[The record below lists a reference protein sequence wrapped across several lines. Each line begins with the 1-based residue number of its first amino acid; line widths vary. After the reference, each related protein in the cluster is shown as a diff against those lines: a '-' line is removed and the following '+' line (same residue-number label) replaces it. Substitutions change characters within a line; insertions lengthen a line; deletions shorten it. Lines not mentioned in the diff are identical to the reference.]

1 MTTNITNQTSSS
13 LRIIGLT
20 GGIAMGKTLV
30 SEYLATKYKL
40 PILDADIYA
49 REAVL
54 PDSLVLQ
61 SIVERYGSGVLLAD
75 RSLNR
80 QRLGEIIFSS
90 PAERLWVEQ
99 CIHPHVRDRLVQAI
113 NTPPLNDPQQYPIM
127 VMVVPLLFE
136 ARMTDLVTETW
147 VVTCSEAQQ
156 MERLISRDRLTVLLD
171 EAGHITSAP
180 ELIVE
185 ILSPGTTNEQRDRV
199 AKLKLYS
206 TQGVQEYWIADYRS
220 QQVEVYRRDNA
231 QLKLVTTLLATD
243 EITSPLLPNFCC
255 LVRRFFA

>member
-1 MTTNITNQTSSS
+1 MMTNLTDQTSFP
-13 LRIIGLT
+13 LGIIGLT

-30 SEYLATKYKL
+30 SEYLATVYKL

-54 PDSLVLQ
+54 PDSLALQ
-61 SIVERYGSGVLLAD
+61 GMVDRYGSGVLLPD

-99 CIHPHVRDRLVQAI
+99 CIHPYVRDRLVQAVSDLSLEGSQKPAI
-113 NTPPLNDPQQYPIM
+113 V

-147 VVTCSEAQQ
+147 VVTCSEEQQ
-156 MERLISRDRLTVLLD
+156 FERLINRDRLTL
-171 EAGHITSAP
+171 
-180 ELIVE
+180 
-185 ILSPGTTNEQRDRV
+185 EQAQARI
-199 AKLKLYS
+199 S
-206 TQGVQEYWIADYRS
+206 S
-220 QQVEVYRRDNA
+220 QM
-231 QLKLVTTLLATD
+231 
-243 EITSPLLPNFCC
+243 EITKKKIQATVVLDNSSTPEALYRQVDHHLAQKAKASW
-255 LVRRFFA
+255 RR

>member
-1 MTTNITNQTSSS
+1 MYGFGLMTTNITDQTSSS

-30 SEYLATKYKL
+30 SEYLATTYKL

-54 PDSLVLQ
+54 PYSLVLQ
-61 SIVERYGSGVLLAD
+61 GMVERYGSGVLLPD

-99 CIHPHVRDRLVQAI
+99 CIHPYVRDRLVQAI
-113 NTPPLNDPQQYPIM
+113 SNPPLNDSQQHPIV

-147 VVTCSEAQQ
+147 VVICSEAQQ
-156 MERLISRDRLTVLLD
+156 IERLISRDRLTL
-171 EAGHITSAP
+171 
-180 ELIVE
+180 
-185 ILSPGTTNEQRDRV
+185 EQAQAR
-199 AKLKLYS
+199 
-206 TQGVQEYWIADYRS
+206 INS
-220 QQVEVYRRDNA
+220 QM
-231 QLKLVTTLLATD
+231 
-243 EITSPLLPNFCC
+243 EITKKKVQATVVLDNSSTPEELYRQVDRHIAQPA
-255 LVRRFFA
+255 RASGRK

>member
-1 MTTNITNQTSSS
+1 
-13 LRIIGLT
+13 
-20 GGIAMGKTLV
+20 MGKTLV
-30 SEYLATKYKL
+30 SEYLATVYKL

-61 SIVERYGSGVLLAD
+61 GMVDRYGSGVLLPD

-99 CIHPHVRDRLVQAI
+99 CIHPYVRDRLVQAVSHLS
-113 NTPPLNDPQQYPIM
+113 LNDSQHHSIV

-147 VVTCSEAQQ
+147 VVTCSEDQQ
-156 MERLISRDRLTVLLD
+156 IERLMNRDRLTL
-171 EAGHITSAP
+171 
-180 ELIVE
+180 
-185 ILSPGTTNEQRDRV
+185 EQAQAR
-199 AKLKLYS
+199 
-206 TQGVQEYWIADYRS
+206 INS
-220 QQVEVYRRDNA
+220 QM
-231 QLKLVTTLLATD
+231 
-243 EITSPLLPNFCC
+243 EITKKKVQADVVLDNSSTPEALYRQ
-255 LVRRFFA
+255 VDHHIAQQARVSRRR

>member
-1 MTTNITNQTSSS
+1 MMTNLADQTSFS

-30 SEYLATKYKL
+30 SEYLAMVYKL

-61 SIVERYGSGVLLAD
+61 SMVDRYGSGVLLPD

-99 CIHPHVRDRLVQAI
+99 CIHPYVRDRLVQAVSDLSLDDSQKPAI
-113 NTPPLNDPQQYPIM
+113 V

-147 VVTCSEAQQ
+147 VVTCSEEQQ
-156 MERLISRDRLTVLLD
+156 IERLINRDRLTLD
-171 EAGHITSAP
+171 QAQARI
-180 ELIVE
+180 
-185 ILSPGTTNEQRDRV
+185 N
-199 AKLKLYS
+199 
-206 TQGVQEYWIADYRS
+206 S
-220 QQVEVYRRDNA
+220 QM
-231 QLKLVTTLLATD
+231 
-243 EITSPLLPNFCC
+243 EITKKKVQATVVLDNSSTPEALYRQVDHHLAQKARASW
-255 LVRRFFA
+255 RR

>member
-1 MTTNITNQTSSS
+1 
-13 LRIIGLT
+13 
-20 GGIAMGKTLV
+20 MGKTLV

-40 PILDADIYA
+40 PILDADIYS

-61 SIVERYGSGVLLAD
+61 GMVDRYGSGVLLPD

-99 CIHPHVRDRLVQAI
+99 CIHPYVRDRLVQAV
-113 NTPPLNDPQQYPIM
+113 NHPPLNDPQQHPIV

-147 VVTCSEAQQ
+147 VVTCTEAQQ
-156 MERLISRDRLTVLLD
+156 IERLMTRDCLTREQA
-171 EAGHITSAP
+171 EARI
-180 ELIVE
+180 
-185 ILSPGTTNEQRDRV
+185 N
-199 AKLKLYS
+199 
-206 TQGVQEYWIADYRS
+206 S
-220 QQVEVYRRDNA
+220 QM
-231 QLKLVTTLLATD
+231 
-243 EITSPLLPNFCC
+243 EITKKKVQATVVLDNSSTPEALYRQVDQHVSQSAESIFS
-255 LVRRFFA
+255 

>member
-156 MERLISRDRLTVLLD
+156 MERLISRDRLTLD
-171 EAGHITSAP
+171 QAQARI
-180 ELIVE
+180 
-185 ILSPGTTNEQRDRV
+185 N
-199 AKLKLYS
+199 
-206 TQGVQEYWIADYRS
+206 S
-220 QQVEVYRRDNA
+220 QM
-231 QLKLVTTLLATD
+231 
-243 EITSPLLPNFCC
+243 EITKKTIQATVVLDNSSTPEALYHQ
-255 LVRRFFA
+255 VDHYMAQRARARASGRG

>member
-1 MTTNITNQTSSS
+1 MTTNLADQTSSS

-30 SEYLATKYKL
+30 SEYLSTQYKL

-54 PDSLVLQ
+54 PDSSGLQ
-61 SIVERYGSGVLLAD
+61 SIVDRYGSGVLLPD
-75 RSLNR
+75 RTLNR

-99 CIHPHVRDRLVQAI
+99 CIHPYVRDRFVQAI
-113 NTPPLNDPQQYPIM
+113 SHPPLNDPQHYPIV

-147 VVTCSEAQQ
+147 VVICSEDQQ
-156 MERLISRDRLTVLLD
+156 IERLMNRDRLTLD
-171 EAGHITSAP
+171 QAHARI
-180 ELIVE
+180 
-185 ILSPGTTNEQRDRV
+185 N
-199 AKLKLYS
+199 
-206 TQGVQEYWIADYRS
+206 S
-220 QQVEVYRRDNA
+220 QM
-231 QLKLVTTLLATD
+231 
-243 EITSPLLPNFCC
+243 EITKKKVHATVILDNSSTPEALYHQVDRHIAQQTHAGGQN
-255 LVRRFFA
+255 

>member
-1 MTTNITNQTSSS
+1 
-13 LRIIGLT
+13 
-20 GGIAMGKTLV
+20 MGKTRV
-30 SEYLATKYKL
+30 SEYLATTYKV

-61 SIVERYGSGVLLAD
+61 GIVERYGSGVLLPD

-99 CIHPHVRDRLVQAI
+99 CIHPYVRDRLVQAV
-113 NTPPLNDPQQYPIM
+113 NNPPLNDSQQHPIV

-147 VVTCSEAQQ
+147 VVICSEAQQ
-156 MERLISRDRLTVLLD
+156 IERLMNRDRLTL
-171 EAGHITSAP
+171 
-180 ELIVE
+180 
-185 ILSPGTTNEQRDRV
+185 EQAQAR
-199 AKLKLYS
+199 
-206 TQGVQEYWIADYRS
+206 INS
-220 QQVEVYRRDNA
+220 QM
-231 QLKLVTTLLATD
+231 
-243 EITSPLLPNFCC
+243 EITKKKIHATVVVDNSSTPEALYRQ
-255 LVRRFFA
+255 VDRHIAQRASVSGRK

>member
-1 MTTNITNQTSSS
+1 MTNLTDQTHSS

-30 SEYLATKYKL
+30 SEYLATVHKL
-40 PILDADIYA
+40 PIWDADIYA

-54 PDSLVLQ
+54 PNSSVLQ
-61 SIVERYGSGVLLAD
+61 GIVDRYGSGVLLPD

-99 CIHPHVRDRLVQAI
+99 CIHPYVRDRFVQAV
-113 NTPPLNDPQQYPIM
+113 NKLSLNDSQQHSTV

-147 VVTCSEAQQ
+147 VVTCSEEQQ
-156 MERLISRDRLTVLLD
+156 IERLIIRDRLTL
-171 EAGHITSAP
+171 
-180 ELIVE
+180 
-185 ILSPGTTNEQRDRV
+185 EQAQAR
-199 AKLKLYS
+199 
-206 TQGVQEYWIADYRS
+206 INS
-220 QQVEVYRRDNA
+220 QM
-231 QLKLVTTLLATD
+231 
-243 EITSPLLPNFCC
+243 EITKKKVQADIVLDNSSTPEALYRQ
-255 LVRRFFA
+255 VDYHIAQQARVSRQR